1 MADIIGVYV
10 QFPRPQQ
17 SPRIRHGPGAD
28 AEFGANLSR
37 KLGKDL
43 TLLNA
48 ALDSQDT
55 EPVQRLLHS
64 LKGYVTFL
72 CGPELSQQMIQ
83 LEAMSRAKKLGDLA
97 VDIAKAIPPLQS
109 LLSEVGQWIEKDL
122 KPAT

>member
-1 MADIIGVYV
+1 MYSFLDPSKA
-10 QFPRPQQ
+10 
-17 SPRIRHGPGAD
+17 H
-28 AEFGANLSR
+28 EFAMDQAQMLNLAQTFQES
-37 KLGKDL
+37 LEKDL
-43 TLLNA
+43 ALLNA
-48 ALDSQDT
+48 ALASQDT

-83 LEAMSRAKKLGDLA
+83 LEAMSRAKQLGDLA

>member
-1 MADIIGVYV
+1 MYSFLDPSKAD
-10 QFPRPQQ
+10 
-17 SPRIRHGPGAD
+17 
-28 AEFGANLSR
+28 EFAMDQAQMLNLAQTFQES
-37 KLGKDL
+37 LEKDL
-43 TLLNA
+43 ALLNA

-72 CGPELSQQMIQ
+72 CGPELSHQMIQ
-83 LEAMSRAKKLGDLA
+83 LEAMSRAKKLGELA

>member
-1 MADIIGVYV
+1 MYSFLDPSKA
-10 QFPRPQQ
+10 
-17 SPRIRHGPGAD
+17 H
-28 AEFGANLSR
+28 EFAMDQAQMLNLAQTFQES
-37 KLGKDL
+37 LEKDL
-43 TLLNA
+43 ALLNA

-55 EPVQRLLHS
+55 EPVQRVLHS

>member
-1 MADIIGVYV
+1 MYSHLDPSKA
-10 QFPRPQQ
+10 Q
-17 SPRIRHGPGAD
+17 
-28 AEFGANLSR
+28 EFAMDQGQMLNLAQTFQDS
-37 KLGKDL
+37 LEKDL
-43 TLLNA
+43 ALLHS
-48 ALDSQDT
+48 ALASQEA

-83 LEAMSRAKKLGDLA
+83 LEAMSRAKHLA
-97 VDIAKAIPPLQS
+97 ELAGDIAKAIPPLQS